1 MPGAVKGS
9 RQHRMTVV
17 PHRPWQRAAIALSGL
32 LVLVMALVLMYRIGF
47 ERGAD
52 NLAELN
58 LAHSQGMSDVQ
69 RAARQLAELRAA
81 LSVAERNRQLDEQV
95 NAQAQASI
103 AALRSKMAVLE
114 RDVALYRQVMALEA
128 QAPSL
133 SVRSWQLAPTELPDH
148 FRYRLTLAYTGANDT
163 AISGQL
169 NIIIGG
175 ESAPDEPQ
183 GADVR
188 AEPLIR
194 VSEPVS
200 LRYLQVIEGDV
211 QIPAGFTANHVKLEF
226 NADSSSTLAFSET
239 RPWQPEG
246 DI

>member
-1 MPGAVKGS
+1 
-9 RQHRMTVV
+9 MTVV
-17 PHRPWQRAAIALSGL
+17 PHRPWQRAAVVVSGL
-32 LVLVMALVLMYRIGF
+32 LVLVLALVLVYRCGF
-47 ERGAD
+47 EHGAD

-58 LAHSQGMSDVQ
+58 LAHSQGVSDVQ
-69 RAARQLAELRAA
+69 RAAGKVAELRAA

-103 AALRSKMAVLE
+103 ATLRSEIAVLE

-133 SVRSWQLAPTELPDH
+133 SVRSWELLPTELPDH
-148 FRYRLTLAYTGANDT
+148 FRYRLTLVYTGANDT

-169 NIIIGG
+169 SIIVDSDSASG
-175 ESAPDEPQ
+175 ESRGPDI
-183 GADVR
+183 R
-188 AEPLIR
+188 AEPSIR
-194 VSEPVS
+194 VTEKVS
-200 LRYLQVIEGDV
+200 LRYLQLIEGDL
-211 QIPAGFTANHVKLEF
+211 QIPVGFAANHVKLEF
-226 NADSSSTLAFSET
+226 DADASSTLTFSET

>member
-1 MPGAVKGS
+1 M
-9 RQHRMTVV
+9 V
-17 PHRPWQRAAIALSGL
+17 PHRPWQRAAIVMSGL
-32 LVLVMALVLMYRIGF
+32 LVLVMALVLLYRIGF

-58 LAHSQGMSDVQ
+58 LAHSQGVSDVQ
-69 RAARQLAELRAA
+69 RATRQLAELRSA
-81 LSVAERNRQLDEQV
+81 LSVAERNRRLDEQV

-103 AALRSKMAVLE
+103 AALRSEMAVLE

-133 SVRSWQLAPTELPDH
+133 SVRSWQLVPTELPDH
-148 FRYRLTLAYTGANDT
+148 FRYRLTLAYTGANDA

-169 NIIIGG
+169 SIIVGG
-175 ESAPDEPQ
+175 EPASDESRES
-183 GADVR
+183 DVR
-188 AEPLIR
+188 GEPLVR
-194 VSEPVS
+194 VTEPVS
-200 LRYLQVIEGDV
+200 LRYLQVLEGDLK
-211 QIPAGFTANHVKLEF
+211 IPVGFTANHVKLEF
-226 NADSSSTLAFSET
+226 DAGSSSTLAFSET